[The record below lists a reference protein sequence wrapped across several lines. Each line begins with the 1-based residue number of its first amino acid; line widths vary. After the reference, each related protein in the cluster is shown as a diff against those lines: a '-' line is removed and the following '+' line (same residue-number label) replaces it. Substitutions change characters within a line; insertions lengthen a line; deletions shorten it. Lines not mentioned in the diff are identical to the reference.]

1 VTAHAAQPNAQPGDL
16 CFVDENGDK
25 TINDQDRVFFD
36 NPVPKLTT
44 GLFLDS
50 RWRSLD
56 FGVNL
61 RGAFGHRIYNAV
73 KLGTERTV
81 GLDNIRA
88 GLQSLD
94 AGEHGHVDA
103 ARGVRRPGERRS
115 GERPVAGEG
124 RLRAP
129 AEHRRRRPHPER
141 LLQTARSASPAA
153 RACT

>member
-1 VTAHAAQPNAQPGDL
+1 MRRSRTRSRATCASSTRTATR
-16 CFVDENGDK
+16 

-81 GLDNIRA
+81 GLDNIR
-88 GLQSLD
+88 
-94 AGEHGHVDA
+94 
-103 ARGVRRPGERRS
+103 RGVQSRGRRRT
-115 GERPVAGEG
+115 
-124 RLRAP
+124 RA
-129 AEHRRRRPHPER
+129 RRRR
-141 LLQTARSASPAA
+141 ARCSAT
-153 RACT
+153 R